1 MSEILANKLSPSTG
15 TTVTLGDS
23 GDTFNIPSG
32 VTLTNNGTLNAS
44 AITAG
49 TLPIA
54 RGGTGST
61 STTFVNAA
69 TNITGSLPVA
79 NLNGGTSASSSTF
92 WRGDGA
98 WAEAAGG
105 AWELL
110 QSVNAS
116 STATVDFTYDFPTT
130 YTNYFIYY
138 NDLELAS
145 NGYLAV
151 RAQVGGGAG
160 VRTGSTDY
168 GSARYGRQSNGNGAS
183 IDLATGDADAN
194 MMNIT
199 YLNLADSNWNIQGGL
214 WIMNPNDDHYKIFQ
228 FNAVYGMSGNNIA
241 NIQGGTV
248 MYQTGNLSRVQFLNE
263 TGVNM
268 TGTFRLYGVNNA

>member
-1 MSEILANKLSPSTG
+1 MASEIKVNTIKDLGGNTIVSSNGSG
-15 TTVTLGDS
+15 TIS
-23 GDTFNIPSG
+23 GLP
-32 VTLTNNGTLNAS
+32 AS
-44 AITAG
+44 AISSGTVATARLGSG
-49 TLPIA
+49 T
-54 RGGTGST
+54 
-61 STTFVNAA
+61 
-69 TNITGSLPVA
+69 
-79 NLNGGTSASSSTF
+79 ASSSTF
-92 WRGDGA
+92 LRGDQTY
-98 WAEAAGG
+98 AEAGGG

-130 YTNYFIYY
+130 YNNYFIYF

-151 RAQVGGGAG
+151 RAQVGGASS

-168 GSARYGRQSNGNGAS
+168 GSARYGRQSNGNGGS
-183 IDLATGDADAN
+183 IDLGTGDAEAN
-194 MMNIT
+194 MMNIG
-199 YLNLADSNWNIQGGL
+199 YLNLADSNWDIQGGL

-228 FNAVYGMSGNNIA
+228 FNAVYGMASNNIA
-241 NIQGGTV
+241 NIQGGSV

>member
-1 MSEILANKLSPSTG
+1 MSTVSVNTVDKNSGSTLTIGGAG
-15 TTVTLGDS
+15 TTV
-23 GDTFNIPSG
+23 NI
-32 VTLTNNGTLNAS
+32 
-44 AITAG
+44 AG
-49 TLPIA
+49 TV
-54 RGGTGST
+54 GTG
-61 STTFVNAA
+61 F
-69 TNITGSLPVA
+69 P
-79 NLNGGTSASSSTF
+79 
-92 WRGDGA
+92 
-98 WAEAAGG
+98 GG

-110 QSVNAS
+110 QSIDAS

-130 YTNYFIYY
+130 YNNYFIYY

-151 RAQVGGGAG
+151 RAQVGGAAG

-183 IDLATGDADAN
+183 IDLGTGDAEAN
-194 MMNIT
+194 MMNIA

-268 TGTFRLYGVNNA
+268 TGTFRLYGVNNAQISRNSKW

>member
-1 MSEILANKLSPSTG
+1 MANSKVGL
-15 TTVTLGDS
+15 TT
-23 GDTFNIPSG
+23 N
-32 VTLTNNGTLNAS
+32 
-44 AITAG
+44 AITG
-49 TLPIA
+49 VLPA
-54 RGGTGST
+54 ANGGTGNANGTPSGA
-61 STTFVNAA
+61 VNLASSGA
-69 TNITGSLPVA
+69 GGVTGNLPIG

-98 WAEAAGG
+98 WAEAGGG

-130 YTNYFIYY
+130 YNNYFIYF

-168 GSARYGRQSNGNGAS
+168 GTARYGRQANGNGAS
-183 IDLATGDADAN
+183 IDLGTGDADSN

-228 FNAVYGMSGNNIA
+228 YNAVYGMSGNNIA
-241 NIQGGTV
+241 NIQGGSV
-248 MYQTGNLSRVQFLNE
+248 MYQTGNLSRVQFMNE
-263 TGVNM
+263 GSVNM
-268 TGTFRLYGVNNA
+268 TGTFRLYGVKNA

>member
-1 MSEILANKLSPSTG
+1 MTLTTINLAA
-15 TTVTLGDS
+15 LGD
-23 GDTFNIPSG
+23 TINLTTE
-32 VTLTNNGTLNAS
+32 VT
-44 AITAG
+44 G
-49 TLPIA
+49 TLPTGN
-54 RGGTGST
+54 GGTNST
-61 STTFVNAA
+61 ATTFVNAA
-69 TNITGSLPVA
+69 SNVAGNLPVA
-79 NLNGGTSASSSTF
+79 NLNSGTSASSSTF

-98 WAEAAGG
+98 WVAAGG

-110 QSVNAS
+110 QSVDAS

-168 GSARYGRQSNGNGAS
+168 GSARYGRQTNGNGAS
-183 IDLATGDADAN
+183 IDLGTGDADAN
-194 MMNIT
+194 MMNIC

-228 FNAVYGMSGNNIA
+228 FNAVYGMSGNNVA
-241 NIQGGTV
+241 NVQGGSV

>member
-1 MSEILANKLSPSTG
+1 MANSKVGLTTNAVTG
-15 TTVTLGDS
+15 V
-23 GDTFNIPSG
+23 
-32 VTLTNNGTLNAS
+32 
-44 AITAG
+44 
-49 TLPIA
+49 LPA
-54 RGGTGST
+54 ANGGTGNASGTATPT
-61 STTFVNAA
+61 SAINLAA
-69 TNITGSLPVA
+69 SGAGGVTGNLPIG

-98 WAEAAGG
+98 WAEAGGG

-130 YTNYFIYY
+130 YNNYFIYF

-160 VRTGSTDY
+160 VRNGSTDY
-168 GSARYGRQSNGNGAS
+168 GTARYGRQSNGNGAS
-183 IDLATGDADAN
+183 IDLGTGDADSN

-228 FNAVYGMSGNNIA
+228 YNAVYGMSGNNIA
-241 NIQGGTV
+241 NIQGGSV
-248 MYQTGNLSRVQFLNE
+248 MYQTGNLSRVQFMNE
-263 TGVNM
+263 GSVNM
-268 TGTFRLYGVNNA
+268 TGTFRLYGVKNA